1 MKSDDIEF
9 NYKQNNKKED
19 IQNFKIALEENNK
32 DLKNI
37 LIVFIASIL
46 MLLVFILIV
55 NYLWWLIKSIKTKR
69 E

>member
-1 MKSDDIEF
+1 MKSDDVEF

-55 NYLWWLIKSIKTKR
+55 NYL
-69 E
+69 

>member
-1 MKSDDIEF
+1 MKSDDVEF

-19 IQNFKIALEENNK
+19 IQNFKMALEENNK

-46 MLLVFILIV
+46 MLLVFVLIV
-55 NYLWWLIKSIKTKR
+55 NYL
-69 E
+69 

>member
-1 MKSDDIEF
+1 MKSDDVEF

-19 IQNFKIALEENNK
+19 IQNFKLALEENNK

-46 MLLVFILIV
+46 MLLVFVLIV
-55 NYLWWLIKSIKTKR
+55 NYLWWLIKSIKQKR

>member
-1 MKSDDIEF
+1 MKSDDVEF
-9 NYKQNNKKED
+9 NYKQNNTKED

-55 NYLWWLIKSIKTKR
+55 NYL
-69 E
+69 

>member
-1 MKSDDIEF
+1 MKSDDVEF

-19 IQNFKIALEENNK
+19 IQNFKLALEENNK

-46 MLLVFILIV
+46 MLLVFVLIV
-55 NYLWWLIKSIKTKR
+55 NYL
-69 E
+69 

>member
-1 MKSDDIEF
+1 MKSDDVEF